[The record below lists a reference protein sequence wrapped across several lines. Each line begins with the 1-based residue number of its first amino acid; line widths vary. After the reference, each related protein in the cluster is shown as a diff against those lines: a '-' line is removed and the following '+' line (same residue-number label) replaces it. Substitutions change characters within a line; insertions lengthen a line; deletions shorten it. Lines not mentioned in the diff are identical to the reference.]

1 VEAALGARAAAS
13 VWDIAVPPKPGMPGV
28 TMAGFRARDRSPI
41 DLRVVPFPAVTLVV
55 DLGGGSFVV
64 DDANGRRQRGS
75 LVVGIAPGGLRARG
89 CDIDC
94 LQVRL
99 SPIVAHAVF
108 GGAAAEAGGAMVA
121 LDDLWG
127 REAARLE
134 QRLYDAPSSGER
146 FTIVEA
152 ALAGRWAAGRT
163 VDGEVDAA
171 WAQMVTARG
180 RLRVDGLAED
190 LGWSRKRLWAR
201 FRSQVGLTPKRA
213 AQLVRFDHAAHL
225 LAAGHGAA
233 RVAAESGYADQSH
246 LHREVM
252 AFAGMTPTGVA
263 TAAWLAVDPVAWVGA
278 SLR

>member
-1 VEAALGARAAAS
+1 
-13 VWDIAVPPKPGMPGV
+13 
-28 TMAGFRARDRSPI
+28 MAGFRARDTSPI
-41 DLRVVPFPAVTLVV
+41 DLHVVPFPAVSLVV

-64 DDANGRRQRGS
+64 DDANGRRHRGS
-75 LVVGIAPGGLRARG
+75 LVVGIAPNELRARG
-89 CDIDC
+89 RDIDC
-94 LQVRL
+94 LQVRV

-134 QRLYDAPSSGER
+134 QRLQDTPSSGER
-146 FTIVEA
+146 FAIVEA
-152 ALAGRWAAGRT
+152 ALARRWAAGRS
-163 VDGEVDAA
+163 VDREVDAA
-171 WAQMVTARG
+171 WTQMVTTRG
-180 RLRVDGLAED
+180 QLRVDGLADD
-190 LGWSRKRLWAR
+190 LGWSRKRLWSR
-201 FRSQVGLTPKRA
+201 FRSQVGVTPKRA
-213 AQLVRFDHAAHL
+213 SQLVRFDHAAHL

-263 TAAWLAVDPVAWVGA
+263 TAAWLAVDHVAWAGA
-278 SLR
+278 SRW